1 MWPSLSLLCVLV
13 AFASARSIPYFP
25 PLSDDLVN
33 HINKLNTTW
42 KVSTGL
48 IWGFFFLDALLT
60 VSLWGSVAEL
70 WECHHGGDVNP
81 ALVPDNFSSEVELSG
96 VPAVTGEL
104 LFWAEQGEF
113 VE

>member
-48 IWGFFFLDALLT
+48 IWGFFWDALLT
-60 VSLWGSVAEL
+60 VSLWDLVAEL
-70 WECHHGGDVNP
+70 WECHHGDT
-81 ALVPDNFSSEVELSG
+81 LVPDNFSSEVVLTG
-96 VPAVTGEL
+96 AVDL
-104 LFWAEQGEF
+104 LCGAEQDEF